1 MSKNVK
7 LKWVKMSNQVRSN
20 CQLKMDKKCQINVG
34 QYFIKN
40 PYLELE
46 PLSIKVVKSR
56 ISRN

>member
-7 LKWVKMSNQVRSN
+7 LKWVKMPNQVGQIVN
-20 CQLKMDKKCQINVG
+20 LKWIKKCQINVG

-46 PLSIKVVKSR
+46 PWSIKVVKSR